1 MVAFVCGK
9 LCHARQKNSARV
21 VLVEDHTM
29 VRQYFAHLVRDE
41 LGLTLEIRTE
51 MRAARQR

>member
-1 MVAFVCGK
+1 MVVFVCGK